1 MSLDRNYV
9 VLGNKL
15 LTKALQFAIVA
26 HGDQKRKYTGVP
38 YVTHTIEVAEMVL
51 LHGGSVEQVAAAL
64 LHDTVEDTSV
74 TIEEIHNEFGFE
86 IGTLVGWL
94 TDVSLPEDGNRAA
107 RKALDRAHTLA
118 APHDAQFVKLAD
130 LISNTTSIVDH
141 DPNFAKVYLAEKKAI
156 LDGMKQSV
164 KQTELF
170 RIAQQITNQGG

>member
-1 MSLDRNYV
+1 MI
-9 VLGNKL
+9 GNKL
-15 LTKALQFAIVA
+15 IVKALQFAIVA
-26 HGDQKRKYTGVP
+26 HGDQKRKYTGLP
-38 YVTHTIEVAEMVL
+38 YVTHCIEVAQTVV
-51 LHGGSVEQVAAAL
+51 LHGGTTEQVAAAL
-64 LHDTVEDTSV
+64 LHDTVEDTDV
-74 TIEEIHNEFGFE
+74 TIKQIHDEFGFE

-170 RIAQQITNQGG
+170 RIAQQLTNQGG

>member
-1 MSLDRNYV
+1 MI
-9 VLGNKL
+9 GNKL
-15 LTKALQFAIVA
+15 IVKALQFAIVA
-26 HGDQKRKYTGVP
+26 HGDQKRKYTGLP
-38 YVTHTIEVAEMVL
+38 YVTHCIEVAQTVA
-51 LHGGSVEQVAAAL
+51 LHGGTTEQVAAAL
-64 LHDTVEDTSV
+64 LHDTVEDTNV
-74 TIEEIHNEFGFE
+74 TIKQIHDEFGFE

>member
-1 MSLDRNYV
+1 MI
-9 VLGNKL
+9 GNKL
-15 LTKALQFAIVA
+15 IVKALQFAIVA
-26 HGDQKRKYTGVP
+26 HGDQKRKYTGLP
-38 YVTHTIEVAEMVL
+38 YVTHCIEVAQTVV
-51 LHGGSVEQVAAAL
+51 LHGGTTEQVAAAL
-64 LHDTVEDTSV
+64 LHDTVEDTDV
-74 TIEEIHNEFGFE
+74 TIKQIHDEFGFE

>member
-1 MSLDRNYV
+1 M
-9 VLGNKL
+9 LGNKL

-26 HGDQKRKYTGVP
+26 HGDQKRKYTGLP

-64 LHDTVEDTSV
+64 LHDTVEDTNV
-74 TIEEIHNEFGFE
+74 TIEQIHNEFGFE

-170 RIAQQITNQGG
+170 RIAQQLTNQGG

>member
-1 MSLDRNYV
+1 M
-9 VLGNKL
+9 LGNKL

-26 HGDQKRKYTGVP
+26 HGDQKRKYTGLP

-64 LHDTVEDTSV
+64 LHDTVEDTNV
-74 TIEEIHNEFGFE
+74 TIEQIHNEFGFE